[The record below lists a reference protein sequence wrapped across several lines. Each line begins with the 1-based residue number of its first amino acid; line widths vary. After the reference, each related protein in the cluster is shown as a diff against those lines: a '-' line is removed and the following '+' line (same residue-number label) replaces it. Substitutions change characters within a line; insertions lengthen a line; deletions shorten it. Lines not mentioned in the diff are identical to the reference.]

1 MSKDYNINYT
11 FHVQSAED
19 FYKQLKEFE
28 HDDYLNELEID
39 VDDCALA
46 QDMLRGI
53 GVNIK

>member
-28 HDDYLNELEID
+28 RQDHLNELEID
-39 VDDCALA
+39 VDDCTLA
-46 QDMLRGI
+46 QDILRGI

>member
-28 HDDYLNELEID
+28 RQDHLNELEID
-39 VDDCALA
+39 VDDCTLA

-53 GVNIK
+53 SVNIK